1 MSKYVF
7 EFYHGPDS
15 NMDMITRHCS
25 NCFHEVKT
33 TDKYCSRCGMNL
45 QTGMFPDKL
54 YKAGYD
60 ACKEDL
66 IKLLKGGKK
75 D

>member
-1 MSKYVF
+1 MNRHIF
-7 EFYHGPDS
+7 EFYHGPES
-15 NMDMITRHCS
+15 NMGMITAHCS
-25 NCFHEVKT
+25 NCFHEVKV

-45 QTGMFPDKL
+45 QTGMIPDKL